1 MSKFLNIQTNDFD
14 SWFDS
19 VNLNMEFW
27 ESPVYAT
34 RFGYEAGQQSRQ
46 AEIDELTRELEIM
59 KGWAKIAQA
68 NGEDKLKYLNI
79 ISEALCALES
89 TPYWDRSGN
98 CEIAIDIL
106 KKTSE

>member
-1 MSKFLNIQTNDFD
+1 MKTQ
-14 SWFDS
+14 
-19 VNLNMEFW
+19 E
-27 ESPVYAT
+27 
-34 RFGYEAGQQSRQ
+34 
-46 AEIDELTRELEIM
+46 EIDKLTRELEIM
-59 KGWAKIAQA
+59 KGWAKLAQA

-89 TPYWDRSGN
+89 TPYWRRSGN

>member
-68 NGEDKLKYLNI
+68 NGEDKLNI

-89 TPYWDRSGN
+89 TPYWRRSGN

>member
-1 MSKFLNIQTNDFD
+1 MNTNKPMQIEI
-14 SWFDS
+14 
-19 VNLNMEFW
+19 N
-27 ESPVYAT
+27 T
-34 RFGYEAGQQSRQ
+34 GQQSKQ
-46 AEIDELTRELEIM
+46 EEIDKLTHELEIM
-59 KGWAKIAQA
+59 KGWAKLAQA

>member
-1 MSKFLNIQTNDFD
+1 MNFETWWNDYDNIQCDKDACEDAFY
-14 SWFDS
+14 S
-19 VNLNMEFW
+19 
-27 ESPVYAT
+27 
-34 RFGYEAGQQSRQ
+34 GQQSKQ
-46 AEIDELTRELEIM
+46 KEIDKLTRELEIM
-59 KGWAKIAQA
+59 KGWEKLAKA

-98 CEIAIDIL
+98 CEIAIAIL

>member
-1 MSKFLNIQTNDFD
+1 MNTNKPMQIET
-14 SWFDS
+14 
-19 VNLNMEFW
+19 N
-27 ESPVYAT
+27 T
-34 RFGYEAGQQSRQ
+34 GQQSKQ
-46 AEIDELTRELEIM
+46 EEIDKLTRELEIM
-59 KGWAKIAQA
+59 KGWAKLAQA

-89 TPYWDRSGN
+89 TPYWRRSGN

>member
-1 MSKFLNIQTNDFD
+1 MSTNKPMQIEI
-14 SWFDS
+14 
-19 VNLNMEFW
+19 N
-27 ESPVYAT
+27 T
-34 RFGYEAGQQSRQ
+34 GQQSKQ
-46 AEIDELTRELEIM
+46 EEIDKLTRELEIM
-59 KGWAKIAQA
+59 KGWEKIAQS
-68 NGEDKLKYLNI
+68 NGEDKRKYLNI